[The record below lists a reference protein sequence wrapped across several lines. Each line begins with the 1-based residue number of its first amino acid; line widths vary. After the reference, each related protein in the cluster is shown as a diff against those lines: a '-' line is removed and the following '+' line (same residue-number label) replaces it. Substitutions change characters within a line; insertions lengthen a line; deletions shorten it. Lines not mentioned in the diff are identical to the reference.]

1 MPKLRNQLQKK
12 FKALKP
18 TSTENTDNSAV
29 VGMKLQIAS
38 HLRAWRRPPR
48 LGHRCVQKIITN
60 YWPRVVHEHNGKAE
74 ISSSKLPCEFFKNSK
89 HLAYSDKMR
98 EHAHFRSY

>member
-1 MPKLRNQLQKK
+1 
-12 FKALKP
+12 
-18 TSTENTDNSAV
+18 
-29 VGMKLQIAS
+29 MKLQIAS

-48 LGHRCVQKIITN
+48 LRHGCVQKIITN
-60 YWPRVVHEHNGKAE
+60 YWPRELFMNIMA
-74 ISSSKLPCEFFKNSK
+74 KLKFQVQKFPCEFFKNSK